1 MAAKAQSTLLAAVL
15 VCTAACVSAQT
26 IYKEV
31 DGEGRT
37 TFSDRPPVKP
47 AVIPRR
53 AGKVDV
59 NEAARR
65 LKQARLER
73 KLGAE
78 PMPGELSRG
87 SGVPTVNYRYWRR
100 QEKLRIVAEQ
110 ALRRS
115 QETLRVQVA
124 SR

>member
-1 MAAKAQSTLLAAVL
+1 MAAKAKSLLLAAVL
-15 VCTAACVSAQT
+15 ACTAACATAQT
-26 IYKEV
+26 IYKAV
-31 DGEGRT
+31 DDEGRT

-47 AVIPRR
+47 AAAPRR
-53 AGKVDV
+53 GAKVDV

-65 LKQARLER
+65 LRQARLER

-78 PMPGELSRG
+78 PLPGELTQG
-87 SGVPTVNYRYWRR
+87 TGAPAPNYRYWRR

-124 SR
+124 AR

>member
-1 MAAKAQSTLLAAVL
+1 MAGKAQSLLLAAVL
-15 VCTAACVSAQT
+15 AGTAACASAQT
-26 IYKEV
+26 IYKVV
-31 DGEGRT
+31 DDDGRT
-37 TFSDRPPVKP
+37 TFSDQLPVKP
-47 AVIPRR
+47 AATPRR
-53 AGKVDV
+53 VGKVDV

-65 LKQARLER
+65 LRQARLER

-78 PMPGELSRG
+78 PMPGELTRG
-87 SGVPTVNYRYWRR
+87 TGAPAPNYRYWRR

>member
-1 MAAKAQSTLLAAVL
+1 MAAKAQSILLAAVL
-15 VCTAACVSAQT
+15 ACMAACASAQT
-26 IYKEV
+26 IYKV
-31 DGEGRT
+31 VNDEGRI
-37 TFSDRPPVKP
+37 TFSDQPPVKP
-47 AVIPRR
+47 VAVPRR
-53 AGKVDV
+53 AGKLDV

-65 LKQARLER
+65 LRQARLQR

-78 PMPGELSRG
+78 PMPGELTRG
-87 SGVPTVNYRYWRR
+87 TGAPVPNYRYWRR

-124 SR
+124 AR

>member
-1 MAAKAQSTLLAAVL
+1 MAAKAQFILLAAVL
-15 VCTAACVSAQT
+15 ACMAASASAQS
-26 IYKEV
+26 IYKV
-31 DGEGRT
+31 VNDEGHV
-37 TFSDRPPVKP
+37 TFSDQPPVKP
-47 AVIPRR
+47 VAIPRQ

-65 LKQARLER
+65 LRQARLQR

-78 PMPGELSRG
+78 PMPGELTRG
-87 SGVPTVNYRYWRR
+87 TGALTPNYRYWRR

-115 QETLRVQVA
+115 QDTLRVQVA
-124 SR
+124 AR